1 MRLIVVVFLPHS
13 FHCLVRLRVGHVW
26 SRCSSTMLG
35 FCATIQISL
44 LPIPIFSRARLYIL
58 FQPVFVDRQP
68 IMLRIP

>member
-44 LPIPIFSRARLYIL
+44 LPIPIFLELDCISYFSLSL
-58 FQPVFVDRQP
+58 
-68 IMLRIP
+68 